1 MSNADRHPPGPTTLA
16 SRLRILVLA
25 AALPVA
31 TWAVCVCG
39 GGDGVFELSTIITV
53 DGDISDWAPVHADPD
68 NNVCDGPSGGLT
80 DLDAPVQST
89 GRDLTH
95 FAFTW
100 DANNIYLFT
109 ERAGSSS
116 NSQSFVYYADVNNN
130 GLMETGEPVIGVTW
144 KGSNRQVNVYIYT
157 YVAVAAGGDPML
169 DGSGMGDGYT
179 LPGSFADVPSGGNT
193 TRAGAW
199 GSVDGTQ
206 MEFNVTWAELGLN
219 SGDAFSFHV
228 SSSNAALQAN
238 NFAANVDDNLS
249 GCGGGLGTTVVSGV
263 TFTPDRALMG
273 FATQTIVGVHTLTN
287 TGNAPDFYDFA
298 SVVAGTFTPTISYYE
313 DVDGSGTVTAG
324 DILLT
329 DTDGDTF
336 PNTRILARS
345 ESISI
350 LIVYVIPA
358 GVGLAD
364 AATVT
369 TTAASDFRPVVTDF
383 VIDTIG
389 ILLPPQL
396 LVTKVVSTVEDPV
409 NMTTNPKAIPGSEV
423 LYTLTVNNQGAGTV
437 DNDAVVVTDAIPAN
451 SCMRVTDLGGAGS
464 GPVVFQDGSP
474 SSTLT
479 YSFVSLGDAT
489 DDLEFSND
497 GGATYAYTPTPD
509 GFGCDAA
516 VTHIRV
522 NPKGTFAADTGAGAP
537 EFELTFRVLVN

>member
-1 MSNADRHPPGPTTLA
+1 MPNADRRPPGTSTLA
-16 SRLRILVLA
+16 SRLGVLVLA

-31 TWAVCVCG
+31 TWAVCMCG
-39 GGDGVFELSTIITV
+39 GGDGVFTLITITV
-53 DGDISDWAPVHADPD
+53 DGDISDWAPVHADRD

-95 FAFTW
+95 FAYTW
-100 DANNIYLFT
+100 DADNIYLFT

-116 NSQSFVYYADVNNN
+116 NNQSFVYYADINNN

-144 KGSNRQVNVYIYT
+144 QGSNRQVNVYIYT

-169 DGSGMGDGYT
+169 DASGMADGYT
-179 LPGSFADVPSGGNT
+179 LPGSFADVPPSGNP
-193 TRAGAW
+193 TRAGSW
-199 GSVDGTQ
+199 GSADGTQ
-206 MEFNVTWAELGLN
+206 MEFYVTWSELGLN

-228 SSSNAALQAN
+228 SSSNAALNAN

-273 FATQTIVGVHTLTN
+273 FATQTIVGVHTLIN
-287 TGNAPDFYDFA
+287 TGNAPDYYDLD
-298 SVVAGTFTPTISYYE
+298 SVVVGAFTPTISYYE

-324 DILLT
+324 DVLLT

-336 PNTRILARS
+336 ANTRILARD

-350 LIVYVIPA
+350 LIVYDIPA
-358 GVGLAD
+358 GVGLGD

-369 TTAASDFRPVVTDF
+369 TTASSDFRPVITDS

-409 NMTTNPKAIPGSEV
+409 NMTSNPKAIPGSEV
-423 LYTLTVNNQGAGTV
+423 LYTLTVSNQGAGTV
-437 DNDAVVVTDAIPAN
+437 DNDAVVITDAIPAN

-464 GPVVFQDGSP
+464 GPVSFQDGSP
-474 SSTLT
+474 GSTLT
-479 YSFVSLGDAT
+479 YLFVSLGDAT
-489 DDLEFSND
+489 DDLEFSSD

-509 GFGCDAA
+509 GFGCDVAI
-516 VTHIRV
+516 TDIRV